1 MKKYD
6 AYVAKN
12 MVGYFESELAKR
24 GVIIVGRES
33 VNDGELYYYV
43 LEANDGI
50 IDPKFEIKGRKLLL
64 FFLFSRR
71 NL

>member
-12 MVGYFESELAKR
+12 MVGYFEIELVKR
-24 GVIIVGRES
+24 GVIIVSREL

-43 LEANDGI
+43 LEAKDGI
-50 IDPKFEIKGRKLLL
+50 IDPKFEIKGA
-64 FFLFSRR
+64 
-71 NL
+71 

>member
-12 MVGYFESELAKR
+12 MVGYFESELVKR
-24 GVIIVGRES
+24 GVIIVGREL

-43 LEANDGI
+43 LEAKDGI
-50 IDPKFEIKGRKLLL
+50 IDPKFEIKGA
-64 FFLFSRR
+64 
-71 NL
+71 